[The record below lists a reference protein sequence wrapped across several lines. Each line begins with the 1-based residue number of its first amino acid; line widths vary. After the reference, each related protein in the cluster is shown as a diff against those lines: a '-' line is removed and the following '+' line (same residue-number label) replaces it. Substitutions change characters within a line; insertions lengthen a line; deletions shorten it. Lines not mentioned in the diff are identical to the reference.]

1 MRASYGLL
9 LVALTAALAG
19 AVLFAGVRLLA
30 PQREEPP
37 TDFAAL
43 AVAVARRAADYGARH
58 GSYRHLKAESVLVA
72 LPPGVG
78 LRVAADSTDSTRVGV
93 VILRDGR
100 PQCSVRVTRGE
111 PLPQPRCATRR

>member
-37 TDFAAL
+37 TTDFAELA
-43 AVAVARRAADYGARH
+43 AVAARRVEDYGARH
-58 GSYRHLKAESVLVA
+58 DGFRHLSADSLIVA
-72 LPPGVG
+72 LPPGAG
-78 LRVAADSTDSTRVGV
+78 LRVSGDSARAVV

-100 PQCSVRVTRGE
+100 PRCSVHITRGE
-111 PLPQPRCATRR
+111 PLTQPRCTTDR